1 MYRYTEVLYGAEG
14 QQNPNT
20 ARAAKKKAK
29 RVKAATTR
37 SGAGGGGDDGEG
49 SDFEWEDDAE

>member
-1 MYRYTEVLYGAEG
+1 LYRYTEVLYGAEG

-20 ARAAKKKAK
+20 ARAAKK